1 VTAFKRLVPKHS
13 TAAWP
18 PVPIARDGR
27 QRHGH
32 YWAPCCT
39 LRYGC
44 CIRALVTAFI
54 WLADR
59 YSPLTAGL
67 IVFGPFA
74 ALAVI
79 GVVVAISAHRA
90 AAASAEK
97 ALAKQSTLALVQPT
111 HLKTAL
117 QVASGIGWRRV
128 VPVVG
133 VGFLAAGLVRELS
146 MRRRINRDAAY

>member
-1 VTAFKRLVPKHS
+1 MGAIRKFIELKIQSKIGVNATVIVGLLVALLATVVAFVF
-13 TAAWP
+13 
-18 PVPIARDGR
+18 
-27 QRHGH
+27 
-32 YWAPCCT
+32 
-39 LRYGC
+39 
-44 CIRALVTAFI
+44 ALVTAFI

-67 IVFGPFA
+67 IVFGLFA

-90 AAASAEK
+90 AAATAEK
-97 ALAKQSTLALVQPT
+97 ALAGQSTLSLVQPT

-128 VPVVG
+128 VPIIG
-133 VGFLAAGLVRELS
+133 MGFLAAGLVRELS
-146 MRRRINRDAAY
+146 MRRRITRDAAY

>member
-1 VTAFKRLVPKHS
+1 MGAIKKFIELKIQSKIGVNATVIIGLLVALLATVVAFVF
-13 TAAWP
+13 
-18 PVPIARDGR
+18 
-27 QRHGH
+27 
-32 YWAPCCT
+32 
-39 LRYGC
+39 
-44 CIRALVTAFI
+44 ALVTAFI

-59 YSPLTAGL
+59 YSSLTAGL
-67 IVFGPFA
+67 IVFGLFT

-79 GVVVAISAHRA
+79 GAVVAISAHRA